1 MFLALVTLVPGMV
14 LPISQGWEVTSE
26 MVNLSWVFTIRQ
38 PVIRLFTSSLSFN
51 CGNHVSWALL
61 I

>member
-51 CGNHVSWALL
+51 CGNQVSWALL